1 MACRWKRMCFTTA
14 CRKAWGVTSWRSAG
28 IKQRLKSARE
38 YIERFEYVAA
48 QYALYRG
55 FDGIVREHTHR
66 PGIRSFGE
74 ILYDNDR
81 DWVEHRTA

>member
-1 MACRWKRMCFTTA
+1 
-14 CRKAWGVTSWRSAG
+14 
-28 IKQRLKSARE
+28 
-38 YIERFEYVAA
+38 VAA
-48 QYALYRG
+48 QYELYRG